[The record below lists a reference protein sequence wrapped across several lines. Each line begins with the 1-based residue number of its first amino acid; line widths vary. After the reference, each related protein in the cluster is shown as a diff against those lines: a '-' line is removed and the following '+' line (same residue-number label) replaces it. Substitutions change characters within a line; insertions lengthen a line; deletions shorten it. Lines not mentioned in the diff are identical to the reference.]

1 MMMNPTHAPAP
12 INGGAAARLSDR
24 PGTSGQLPSD
34 RPGTSG
40 QLPAASASVVHPHL
54 AALPRGAHDDARTGN
69 GAGVGGGFSLEP
81 RNLRVRNTA
90 SSAPNQNSVTLEWEP
105 ANLPPQKSE
114 TPVSYTIHVFMG
126 QQQVEVRP
134 CHKNAAAGGGG
145 SICSFAFPRVQSLSG
160 IQKTKIRVRLTLYAK
175 CIRTTPNRHKKV
187 DFFFL
192 SPLDAYEL
200 RKQTT
205 KCGCAS

>member
-1 MMMNPTHAPAP
+1 MMNQTAPAP
-12 INGGAAARLSDR
+12 IHGGAAARLSDR
-24 PGTSGQLPSD
+24 PGTIGKLSAAG
-34 RPGTSG
+34 
-40 QLPAASASVVHPHL
+40 ASAAHQHL
-54 AALPRGAHDDARTGN
+54 AASLRGAHDDARTGN
-69 GAGVGGGFSLEP
+69 GAGAGGGFSLEP

-90 SSAPNQNSVTLEWEP
+90 SSAPKQNSVTLEWEP

-126 QQQVEVRP
+126 PQQVEVRL
-134 CHKNAAAGGGG
+134 CCAQDSRRRRQQGGG
-145 SICSFAFPRVQSLSG
+145 LSAHLYSRAYSHC
-160 IQKTKIRVRLTLYAK
+160 QAYRKQRIRVRLSLYAK